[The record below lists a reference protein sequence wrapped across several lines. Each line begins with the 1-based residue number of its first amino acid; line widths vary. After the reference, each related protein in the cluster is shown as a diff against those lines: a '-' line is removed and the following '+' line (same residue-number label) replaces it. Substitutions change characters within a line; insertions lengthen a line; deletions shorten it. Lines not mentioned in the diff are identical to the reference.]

1 MLKESINMGNI
12 INTKE
17 EDLLEKIENNAKEFE
32 NVPLETINEDF
43 ILKAIEKN
51 TLVTRYFKKEYFQN
65 NNIAFAIALL
75 LDNHKD
81 LIIEKLQEDD
91 FYLRYIIQKIKN
103 QDINNKQ
110 TYINKIFFSKED
122 NVLKVIQLAGFF
134 KMKHIGDNL
143 KDNEVIVNMFCENN
157 KVNQIYAS
165 DRIKEEAACSGKKVA
180 QYVQTKLFYQR
191 LDKKFPHKHIQ
202 KATKI

>member
-1 MLKESINMGNI
+1 METINLKNYNI
-12 INTKE
+12 K
-17 EDLLEKIENNAKEFE
+17 DLLDKIESNAKEFE
-32 NVPLETINEDF
+32 NVSLALLDESF

-75 LDNHKD
+75 VDNHKD

-91 FYLRYIIQKIKN
+91 FYLRYIIEKIKN
-103 QDINNKQ
+103 QDMNNKQ
-110 TYINKIFFSKED
+110 TYINKVFFSKEE

-134 KMKHIGDNL
+134 KIKHIGDNL

-165 DRIKEEAACSGKKVA
+165 DRIKEQAACSGKKVSE
-180 QYVQTKLFYQR
+180 YVKTKLFYQR
-191 LDKKFPHKHIQ
+191 LDEKFPHKHIQ